1 MPYATLIEEEI
12 YQDTAPQS
20 VIRRRPESFDS
31 AEEFSLERL
40 GHAIKLVEAEY
51 QDLDGCVFDDS
62 CLRVA

>member
-12 YQDTAPQS
+12 SQDTAPQS

-40 GHAIKLVEAEY
+40 GHVIKMVEAEC
-51 QDLDGCVFDDS
+51 QDIDRCLFDDS